1 MTEPQSPDE
10 LIVIQETLMHQQKDL
25 QQMHEVLLSQQ
36 NEIEEL
42 RKEIAQLR
50 GDVQTQV
57 GEDRLPSPEDEKPPH
72 Y

>member
-1 MTEPQSPDE
+1 MTEPQPHNE
-10 LIVIQETLMHQQKDL
+10 LIVVQETLMHQQRDL

-42 RKEIAQLR
+42 RKELEQLR
-50 GDVQTQV
+50 GDVQTQL
-57 GEDRLPSPEDEKPPH
+57 GEDRPPNPEEEKPPH